1 MAGVGMYSLWRVGL
15 LKFHSWI
22 DLVEQGH
29 YCITV
34 QRLRDQDD
42 RLTRE
47 YVVPWSTSNSGPEYT
62 RACRRRS
69 CWHCQYNARRKTRK
83 RVAGWIHGLD
93 RDEYRFVTLTLP
105 GDWYP
110 VRHMA
115 LAEQH
120 DQLMK
125 SFRSWRGKRRYRGK
139 PVQGFACVEHTANTG
154 EDGEPGTWHSHVHGV
169 FRWTEHEDLADV
181 RRTWTES
188 VDRDMRKS
196 LDKWT
201 DGSFTNDSRVFDIKR
216 INDDDIGSY
225 LTKVTNYV
233 TKGSAAMADEAAKA
247 LYRKRLSGW
256 YGNRN

>member
-1 MAGVGMYSLWRVGL
+1 M
-15 LKFHSWI
+15 KFHSWI

-29 YCITV
+29 YCVTV
-34 QRLRDQDD
+34 QRLRDSED

-47 YVVPWSTSNSGPEYT
+47 YVVPWSSSASGHEYT
-62 RACRRRS
+62 RSCRRRS
-69 CWHCQYNARRKTRK
+69 CWYCQYQARQKTRK
-83 RVAGWIHGLD
+83 KVAGWIAGLD

-110 VRHMA
+110 VRSMP

-139 PVQGFACVEHTANTG
+139 PVSGFACVEHTSNRGSDSSSNTS
-154 EDGEPGTWHSHVHGV
+154 GTWHSHVHGI
-169 FRWTEHEDLADV
+169 FRWTEDEDLSEV

-216 INDDDIGSY
+216 INDDGIGSY

-233 TKGSAAMADEAAKA
+233 TKGSVAMAAEASKA

-256 YGNRN
+256 YGRSK

>member
-1 MAGVGMYSLWRVGL
+1 M
-15 LKFHSWI
+15 KFHSWI

-29 YCITV
+29 YCVTV
-34 QRLRDQDD
+34 QRLRDSEDM
-42 RLTRE
+42 LTRE
-47 YVVPWSTSNSGPEYT
+47 YVVPWSTSRSGHEYT

-69 CWHCQYNARRKTRK
+69 CWYCQYQARQKTRK
-83 RVAGWIHGLD
+83 KVARWIDGID
-93 RDEYRFVTLTLP
+93 RDEYKFVTLTLP

-110 VRHMA
+110 VREFA
-115 LAEQH
+115 LGDQH
-120 DQLMK
+120 EQLMK

-139 PVQGFACVEHTANTG
+139 PVSGFACVEHTANRG
-154 EDGEPGTWHSHVHGV
+154 EGSSSNTSMTWHSHVHGI
-169 FRWTEHEDLADV
+169 FRWTESEDLAEV

-188 VDRDMRKS
+188 VDKDMRKALS
-196 LDKWT
+196 TWT

-233 TKGSAAMADEAAKA
+233 TKGSAAMADEASKA

-256 YGNRN
+256 YGSR

>member
-1 MAGVGMYSLWRVGL
+1 M
-15 LKFHSWI
+15 KFHSWI
-22 DLVEQGH
+22 DLVENGH
-29 YCITV
+29 YCVTV
-34 QRLRDQDD
+34 QKLRDDED

-47 YVVPWSTSNSGPEYT
+47 YVVPWSSSSSGHEYT
-62 RACRRRS
+62 RSCRRRS
-69 CWHCQYNARRKTRK
+69 CWYCQYQARQKTRK
-83 RVAGWIHGLD
+83 KVQRWITSLD

-110 VRHMA
+110 VRNFG
-115 LAEQH
+115 LADQH
-120 DQLMK
+120 DQLMR

-139 PVQGFACVEHTANTG
+139 PVSGFACVEHTANRG
-154 EDGEPGTWHSHVHGV
+154 DSSSSNNSGTWHSHVHGI
-169 FRWTEHEDLADV
+169 FRWTESEDLAEV

-188 VDRDMRKS
+188 VDRDMRKA

-233 TKGSAAMADEAAKA
+233 TKGSVAMAAEASKA

-256 YGNRN
+256 YGRSK

>member
-1 MAGVGMYSLWRVGL
+1 MACVGMYSLWRVGL
-15 LKFHSWI
+15 LRFHSWI
-22 DLVEQGH
+22 DLVEAGH
-29 YCITV
+29 YCVTV
-34 QRLRDQDD
+34 QRLRDSED

-47 YVVPWSTSNSGPEYT
+47 RVVPWSTSSSGPEYT

-69 CWHCQYNARRKTRK
+69 CWYCQYNARRKQRK

-110 VRHMA
+110 VRDYP
-115 LAEQH
+115 LGEQH

-139 PVQGFACVEHTANTG
+139 PVQGFACVEHTANIG

-196 LDKWT
+196 LVNWT

-233 TKGSAAMADEAAKA
+233 TKGSPAMADEAAKA